1 MVDHPDPADTFLAQ
15 AELFPTFDRDTRH
28 ALLKRARDGDA
39 GARHDYVYALCQRSA
54 WAALAARPA
63 WLRRVYAIQQAL
75 IVLRD
80 LVEDPA
86 VTDPEQVLV
95 DRVRD
100 HLRAMQPP
108 PASR

>member
-15 AELFPTFDRDTRH
+15 AELFQTFDRETRR
-28 ALLKRARDGDA
+28 ALLERARDGDTA
-39 GARHDYVYALCQRSA
+39 ARHDYVYALCLRAA

-63 WLRRVYAIQQAL
+63 RLRRVYAIQQAL

-86 VTDPEQVLV
+86 VTDPEQVLAE
-95 DRVRD
+95 RVLD

-108 PASR
+108 PS